1 MTKTKLLSIL
11 LALVLCISTLCTAL
25 TSCANDPEDGND
37 ASDDDTATPTPDDD
51 EDKTE
56 EDFDIRKALEA
67 LPECKFSGDEF
78 LIAASSTYENRFVI
92 EQFTS
97 DDHKDGSLVH
107 DALFDRDAMVEEVL
121 GITIAYDDML
131 DSAMYG
137 KIGNNIKS
145 GDDTYSLV
153 LGILSA
159 TALPM
164 FNNNLLYDINEVP
177 HVDLTK
183 PWWNKNSI
191 DNFQIN
197 NKIYMAT
204 GALTNRY
211 VYAPYAMLFN
221 QQLLADASLESPYE
235 LMDNNEWTLEKFAEM
250 IEGHYY
256 DLNPN
261 DKVDIGDF
269 FGLAPASDSETAYY
283 FAAGASLLSKDKDN
297 ELVFT
302 YMDDNNL
309 DILDDVIMLYDSDD
323 VLKYI
328 DTYDSIAA
336 FREGRAI
343 FHSMALCDIT
353 MLNDMTDEYG
363 IVPMPK
369 YDEDQTEYYS
379 NANRYIS
386 TMVLFPSSIADIDS
400 VGLIAEALAMT
411 SKYTSLD
418 AQYEQVLLN
427 RQALDGQSKASL
439 MAVVE
444 STSYDLCYA
453 LDFGGIV
460 GPLSSLIFKG
470 GAYASFYETYIGKL
484 DSALDAFLEHYE

>member
-1 MTKTKLLSIL
+1 MTKTRLLSLL
-11 LALVLCISTLCTAL
+11 LAFVLCISMLCTVL
-25 TSCANDPEDGND
+25 TSCA
-37 ASDDDTATPTPDDD
+37 DDTDDGKTNPDDNQNTTPDDD
-51 EDKTE
+51 EEKKE
-56 EDFDIRKALEA
+56 EEFDIRKALEA
-67 LPECKFSGDEF
+67 LPACNFSGDEF
-78 LIAASSTYENRFVI
+78 LIAASSTYENRFTI
-92 EQFTS
+92 DQFTT
-97 DDHKDGSLVH
+97 DEHKDGSLVH

-121 GITIAYDDML
+121 GITIAYDDVL

-137 KIGNNIKS
+137 KIGNTIQS

-177 HVDLTK
+177 HVDLTQS
-183 PWWNKNSI
+183 WWNKNSI
-191 DNFQIN
+191 ENFEIN
-197 NKIYMAT
+197 DKIFMAT

-221 QQLLADASLESPYE
+221 QKLLSDASLESPYV
-235 LMDNNEWTLEKFAEM
+235 LMENDEWTLEKFVEM
-250 IEGHYY
+250 IEGHHY

-261 DKVDIGDF
+261 DKVDIADF

-283 FAAGASLLSKDKDN
+283 FAVGGSLLAKN
-297 ELVFT
+297 EDDELEFT
-302 YMDDNNL
+302 YMEDDNL
-309 DILDDVIMLYDSDD
+309 ELLDDVIMMYDSKD

-328 DTYDSIAA
+328 DTYDSSAA
-336 FREGRAI
+336 FSEGRAI

-353 MLNDMTDEYG
+353 LLNDMVDPYG

-369 YDEDQTEYYS
+369 YDEEQTEYYS

-386 TMVLFPSSIADIDS
+386 TMVLFPSSIVDIDS
-400 VGLIAEALAMT
+400 VGLIVEAMAMA
-411 SKYTSLD
+411 SQYTSLD

-427 RQALDGQSKASL
+427 RQALDGQSKESL
-439 MAVVE
+439 MTVVE

-453 LDFGGIV
+453 FNLAGMAEALRPIIN
-460 GPLSSLIFKG
+460 SSG
-470 GAYASFYETYIGKL
+470 NYSSFYAGYATSL
-484 DSALDAFLEHYE
+484 PAALEDFLEHFE

>member
-1 MTKTKLLSIL
+1 MTKTRLLSIL

-37 ASDDDTATPTPDDD
+37 DPDGDTATPTPDDD

-56 EDFDIRKALEA
+56 EFDIRKALED
-67 LPECKFSGDEF
+67 LPECTFSGDVF
-78 LIAASSTYENRFVI
+78 TIAASSTYENVFTI
-92 EQFTS
+92 DQFAT
-97 DDHKDGSLVH
+97 DDQKNGALVH

-121 GITIAYDDML
+121 GIEIYYDDML

-137 KIGNNIKS
+137 KIGNNISS

-153 LGILSA
+153 LGTLSN
-159 TALPM
+159 TAIPM

-191 DNFQIN
+191 DNFEIN
-197 NKIYMAT
+197 DKIFMAT
-204 GALTNRY
+204 GAITNRY
-211 VYAPYAMLFN
+211 VYSPYAMLFN
-221 QQLLADASLESPYE
+221 QKLLADASLESPYV
-235 LMDNNEWTLEKFAEM
+235 LMDNNEWTLETFVEM

-269 FGLAPASDSETAYY
+269 FGLAPASDAETAYY
-283 FAAGASLLSKDKDN
+283 FACGATLLAKN
-297 ELVFT
+297 EDGELEFT
-302 YMDDNNL
+302 YMDEENL
-309 DILDDVIMLYDSDD
+309 FILDDVMMMYDSDD

-328 DTYDSIAA
+328 QTYDSRDA
-336 FREGRAI
+336 FRESRAI
-343 FHSMALCDIT
+343 FHSMALGDIT
-353 MLNDMTDEYG
+353 MLNEMTDPYG

-386 TMVLFPSSIADIDS
+386 TMALFPSSIVDIDN
-400 VGLIAEALAMT
+400 VGLIVEALAMT
-411 SKYTSLD
+411 SQYTSLD
-418 AQYEQVLLN
+418 AQYELVLLN
-427 RQALDGQSKASL
+427 RQALDAQSKASL
-439 MAVVE
+439 MMVVE
-444 STSYDLCYA
+444 STTYDLCYA
-453 LDFGGIV
+453 FNLAGMTEALRPIINSGGNY
-460 GPLSSLIFKG
+460 S
-470 GAYASFYETYIGKL
+470 SFYAGYATSL
-484 DSALDAFLEHYE
+484 PAALEKFMENFE